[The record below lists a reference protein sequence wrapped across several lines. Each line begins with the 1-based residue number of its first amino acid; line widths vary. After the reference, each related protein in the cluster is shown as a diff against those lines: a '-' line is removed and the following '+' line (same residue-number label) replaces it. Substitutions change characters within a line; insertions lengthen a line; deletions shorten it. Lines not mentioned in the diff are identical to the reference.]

1 MVKLGKTSANIRPTF
16 RRNCATIL
24 MNFGKFQ
31 QNGVNC
37 LAKQLTILSEQSGK
51 AQNCADHVDLQ
62 NRTQMRVCFQNV
74 DTAPE
79 WALQNFIHLHSHPWI
94 LMYKHIPKSSV
105 AGLSMYEVAAP
116 CEAINESRRPAEAF
130 LLVDV
135 VVVVGV
141 ASVVGVAGVV
151 GVLG

>member
-1 MVKLGKTSANIRPTF
+1 
-16 RRNCATIL
+16 
-24 MNFGKFQ
+24 
-31 QNGVNC
+31 
-37 LAKQLTILSEQSGK
+37 
-51 AQNCADHVDLQ
+51 
-62 NRTQMRVCFQNV
+62 MRVCFQNV

-79 WALQNFIHLHSHPWI
+79 WALQNFIHLRSPSWI

-105 AGLSMYEVAAP
+105 AGLSMYEVAVP